1 MSIDSQTHLTHG
13 TVICLVATIIWSTT
27 AVFIRYLTV
36 HYNMPPLVLAFWRDA
51 FVFLGLAAILA
62 ITTPKRMRLDKR
74 HLPFI
79 VTYGF
84 VLAIFNAIWT
94 ISVKLN
100 GAAISTVLVFSSAVY
115 SVFLGWRIFNE
126 HIGPVKILVSGI
138 TLMGL
143 MLVSDAYDPN
153 AWQMNAAGISVG
165 LVSGIAFS
173 IYSLMG
179 RACSYRAIDPWT
191 TLLYI
196 FGFASLF
203 LLGFNGLMGLFP
215 ETSGTSD
222 LLWLGNAWLGW
233 LILLVLSVG
242 PTIGGYGLYAVSLTY
257 LPASMANLIATFE
270 PAMTTLIAYL
280 LLNER
285 LTELQLVGGGLILG
299 SVLMLR
305 FSEGKA
311 LRGVIVNERLAN

>member
-153 AWQMNAAGISVG
+153 AWQINAAGISVG